1 MIKIYINYIMDN
13 KHSMVTRSQLKNSKN
28 KNSSLNKINK
38 INNHIND
45 NYDNGNDN
53 NEANNEDDNSN
64 DEYNDNNLEYNISDK
79 LLLDR
84 EIKKINRNRNK
95 NRNKD
100 KDILVNEILSTLLP
114 TVQNKNIE
122 LLISSNNV
130 QSDNRLDND
139 LDYESD
145 ISDEYYSSMDE
156 YDDEYDELLCQ
167 DYINNEEDSFE
178 YFHKLNKDD
187 KVICLKELKE
197 INKLNESNIP
207 LKFKILRSKMDIKTK
222 SLAIN
227 NIEKYL
233 NTEISNGEF
242 IKMEQWING
251 LIKIP
256 FGIYKELSIN
266 NNDSTKIKQ
275 AYFKKVKTILDNS
288 LYGHSE
294 AKTQILQIIG
304 KWIKEPLSNGNIL
317 ALQGPMGNGK
327 TTLVKEGISK
337 ALDRPFVFIALGGAS
352 DSSFFDGHNF
362 TYEGSKW
369 GRIIDIL
376 IQCKCMNP
384 IIYFD
389 ELDKVSETHKGEEII
404 HLLTHLTDS
413 SQNNCFHDNYFT
425 GIDFD
430 LSKVLFIFS
439 FNDESKINPILKDRM
454 NVINTKGFNTE
465 DKIKISNEYLLPEI
479 LKVYKYE
486 NKVIFDTEI
495 ITYIIKQY
503 TNNEEGVRNLK
514 RCLDD
519 IVSKINMYDL
529 LFDKHTRDSELKIP
543 YKLNN
548 FKIPYKI
555 TIEDIDNLLKKK
567 TSYNPPEH
575 MYM

>member
-1 MIKIYINYIMDN
+1 MDN

-197 INKLNESNIP
+197 INKFNEYNIQ
-207 LKFKILRSKMDIKTK
+207 LKFKILRSKMYIKTK
-222 SLAIN
+222 
-227 NIEKYL
+227 
-233 NTEISNGEF
+233 
-242 IKMEQWING
+242 
-251 LIKIP
+251 
-256 FGIYKELSIN
+256 
-266 NNDSTKIKQ
+266 
-275 AYFKKVKTILDNS
+275 
-288 LYGHSE
+288 
-294 AKTQILQIIG
+294 
-304 KWIKEPLSNGNIL
+304 
-317 ALQGPMGNGK
+317 
-327 TTLVKEGISK
+327 
-337 ALDRPFVFIALGGAS
+337 
-352 DSSFFDGHNF
+352 
-362 TYEGSKW
+362 
-369 GRIIDIL
+369 
-376 IQCKCMNP
+376 
-384 IIYFD
+384 
-389 ELDKVSETHKGEEII
+389 
-404 HLLTHLTDS
+404 
-413 SQNNCFHDNYFT
+413 
-425 GIDFD
+425 
-430 LSKVLFIFS
+430 
-439 FNDESKINPILKDRM
+439 
-454 NVINTKGFNTE
+454 
-465 DKIKISNEYLLPEI
+465 
-479 LKVYKYE
+479 
-486 NKVIFDTEI
+486 
-495 ITYIIKQY
+495 
-503 TNNEEGVRNLK
+503 
-514 RCLDD
+514 
-519 IVSKINMYDL
+519 
-529 LFDKHTRDSELKIP
+529 
-543 YKLNN
+543 
-548 FKIPYKI
+548 
-555 TIEDIDNLLKKK
+555 
-567 TSYNPPEH
+567 
-575 MYM
+575 